1 MTVTLVISNE
11 IAQQLAGLHWAESE
25 QVEEKLTKLL
35 EAEFRRRLARYAIT
49 DRQLRQKY
57 GMSFEEF
64 EQKEMTRQKDYVW
77 DVESDAIA
85 WETAV
90 DGMSTVQ
97 RQLRELMHAYQ

>member
-11 IAQQLAGLHWAESE
+11 IAQQLAELHWAESE
-25 QVEEKLTKLL
+25 QVEEKLTKLI

-57 GMSFEEF
+57 NMSFEEF
-64 EQKEMTRQKDYVW
+64 EQKEMTRQKGYAW

-97 RQLRELMHAYQ
+97 RQLRELMHAHQ